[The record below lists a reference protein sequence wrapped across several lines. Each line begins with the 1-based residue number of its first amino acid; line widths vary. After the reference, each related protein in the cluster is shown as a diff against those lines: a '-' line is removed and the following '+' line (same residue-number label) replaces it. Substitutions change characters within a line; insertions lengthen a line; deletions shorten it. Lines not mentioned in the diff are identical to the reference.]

1 MSLKKNLNKGNSI
14 GNSGNPKNQNPTK
27 RVVDII
33 LSPDHRAYNSPEDIG
48 TIFFVEVGFNQNYNN
63 STSLPS
69 AKPINRNNFTYPTI
83 GELVQIIESTSN
95 DIYDDL
101 EGDISSTTNY
111 YTPAIN
117 IHNNTT
123 SNSLPLENDSR
134 KLSPKREPN
143 VKIFE
148 FKKEFKSPS
157 REIARKQLNN
167 YLTNLGYSAGI
178 NDFNAPLYNLTQSAN
193 GDYIFRL
200 EESQDNEQVAV
211 KLGKYFKENPELNPL
226 IPGEGDSI
234 MEGKNGQRIRFTT
247 TGPTGTNVIS
257 NNVTNIPDDGNPSIG
272 DKAMVL
278 SLGNN
283 SQENITKDAASIYML
298 ENQNIPIDATSTNID
313 SLNSTYAP
321 LVNPL
326 ESVSMKSP
334 IIIPQSSP
342 EQELLIQDIQFDFT
356 TAFDS
361 TPITEITQ
369 STQIIDPVFS
379 ALDES
384 QTEGILLYSSSTY
397 SIDEGENIE
406 SDQGSNDEDIIYP
419 GTDFVIFNDANYLNT
434 PQNSLYTATARG
446 LGNKGITLDKV
457 IKSQTAI
464 KNGILNFPGVD
475 AKEGYNFT
483 AAKIMSSLDKIITNC
498 IDPILN
504 EYPDLIINSGLRV
517 TQLNNILKGSQTSEH
532 RLGRAIDFKVLGT
545 PTYEIFNYI
554 VNNNIPYNQ
563 LIWEFPE
570 RGNRSWIH
578 ISFHEGNNKFNK
590 TIASKDTSLKRI
602 LENNYNGVNFN
613 EGNYARNISINNVP
627 DHTILT

>member
-14 GNSGNPKNQNPTK
+14 GNSGNSKNQNPTK

-83 GELVQIIESTSN
+83 GELVQIVESTSN

-123 SNSLPLENDSR
+123 SNSLPLEKDSK
-134 KLSPKREPN
+134 KLRSKREPN
-143 VKIFE
+143 IKIFE

-178 NDFNAPLYNLTQSAN
+178 NDSNAPLYNLTQSAN

-211 KLGKYFKENPELNPL
+211 KLGNYFKENPELNPL
-226 IPGEGDSI
+226 IPSEGDSI

-257 NNVTNIPDDGNPSIG
+257 NNVTNIPDDGNPSVG

-313 SLNSTYAP
+313 SLNSTYTP

-326 ESVSMKSP
+326 ESVGMKSP
-334 IIIPQSSP
+334 IIIPQASP

-369 STQIIDPVFS
+369 STQIVDPVFS

-397 SIDEGENIE
+397 SIDEGENIIA
-406 SDQGSNDEDIIYP
+406 DQGSNDEDIIYP
-419 GTDFVIFNDANYLNT
+419 GTDFVIFNGANYLNT
-434 PQNSLYTATARG
+434 PQNSLYTATNRG
-446 LGNKGITLDKV
+446 LGNKGITLSKV

-464 KNGILNFPGVD
+464 KNGILNFPGID

-483 AAKIMSSLDKIITNC
+483 AIKIMSNLDKIVTNC

-517 TQLNNILKGSQTSEH
+517 IQLNNILKGSQTSEH
-532 RLGRAIDFKVLGT
+532 RLGRAIDFKVPGI

-554 VNNNIPYNQ
+554 VDNNIPYNQ

-570 RGNRSWIH
+570 RGNKSWIH

-590 TIASKDTSLKRI
+590 TIASKDISLKRI
-602 LENNYNGVNFN
+602 LENNYNGINFN